1 MECIISRFFDKRTTA
16 ESYTKVSPIFTMILK
31 HSLALRSLLAM
42 GIVTLFC
49 GLVYASIQQNFRQN
63 ANDPQIQMA
72 EDAAAKLEA
81 GVSVASVIPSA
92 AIDIAQ
98 SLSPFIMLFDDTGK
112 PIASSGMLNGIIPPL
127 PVGIFDTVR
136 VNGEDRITWQPQAN
150 VRIALI
156 VTKVTGTQSGFVAAG
171 RSLRE
176 VEVGENQLTKEVL
189 GAWAIAVV
197 LVGGMMIL

>member
-1 MECIISRFFDKRTTA
+1 M
-16 ESYTKVSPIFTMILK
+16 K
-31 HSLALRSLLAM
+31 HSLALRTLLAI

-81 GVSVASVIPSA
+81 GASVASAIPSA
-92 AIDIAQ
+92 TIDIGQ

-112 PIASSGMLNGIIPPL
+112 PIAASGMLNGIIPPF

-136 VNGEDRITWQPQAN
+136 VNGEDRVTWQPQEN
-150 VRIALI
+150 VRIALV
-156 VTKVTGTQSGFVAAG
+156 VTKVTGAQTGFVAAG

-176 VEVGENQLTKEVL
+176 MEKREDQLTKEVL
-189 GAWAIAVV
+189 GTWVIAV
-197 LVGGMMIL
+197 LLAGGMMIL